1 MTIHP
6 EHKEAINVIRTIR
19 EMINRDLCD
28 EKFKQHVL
36 SLLHSTARGC
46 IGCDKDIP
54 EEFIKY
60 ELPKE
65 WSKLWIE

>member
-19 EMINRDLCD
+19 EMVNRDFND
-28 EKFKQHVL
+28 ERFKKHVL

-46 IGCDKDIP
+46 IG
-54 EEFIKY
+54 
-60 ELPKE
+60 
-65 WSKLWIE
+65 